1 MPYLIGGLETIF
13 VQVSACK
20 GMFPKAQCDCTMQ
33 DWGHGSWAAYGGIQL
48 SSMHITR
55 GSAFNPECQIFFF
68 LRALHKM
75 ILLH

>member
-13 VQVSACK
+13 VQVIACK

-33 DWGHGSWAAYGGIQL
+33 DWGHDSWAAYGGFQL

-55 GSAFNPECQIFFF
+55 GSEHSIQSVKFAFNKST
-68 LRALHKM
+68 A
-75 ILLH
+75 